1 MINKLVKHEIH
12 QLNKLDKRY
21 RFEVEETME
30 NLTVRIYIF
39 DNHSGMYLLRG
50 SVISINKNMEEFRS
64 NAEFKLIKN
73 PKIKAGIIKIACDY
87 CNLKVNLGG
96 NKNELNYKYI

>member
-1 MINKLVKHEIH
+1 MINKLLKHEVH

-30 NLTVRIYIF
+30 NLIIRLYIF
-39 DNHSGMYLLRG
+39 DNYSRVYLLRG
-50 SVISINKNMEEFRS
+50 SVLSINKNMEEFRS
-64 NAEFKLIKN
+64 NKEFKLIKN
-73 PKIKAGIIKIACDY
+73 PKIKAEIVKIACDY

-96 NKNELNYKYI
+96 REDESVYKYI